1 MNARAMYQNV
11 QAGSTEAL
19 VAKHADLV
27 KRVAFHL
34 LGRLPSHV
42 QAEDLIQ
49 AGMVGLLDAAR
60 LFDGDKGASFET
72 YAGLRIRGAM
82 LDEVRR
88 NDWAPRS
95 VYRRQRE
102 IAQTVAAIE
111 SDTGREAQDAEV
123 CERMGITL
131 DEYHAAISDSSSVH
145 VGSLDHGG
153 EGENETFDIA
163 DPNSQ
168 QPDEALAEG
177 HFQRDLAGCIDELPE
192 RERLVMSLYY
202 VEELNQKEIGAVLG
216 VSESRV
222 CQIHNKAIMRLK
234 TAMNAWK

>member
-11 QAGSTEAL
+11 QAGSTESL
-19 VAKHADLV
+19 VAQHADLV

-60 LFDGDKGASFET
+60 LFDGAKGASFET

-102 IAQTVAAIE
+102 IAQTVAEIE
-111 SDTGREAQDAEV
+111 SETGREARDAEV
-123 CERMGITL
+123 CERMGISL
-131 DEYHAAISDSSSVH
+131 EEYHAALTDSASVH

-153 EGENETFDIA
+153 ESENETFDIA
-163 DPNSQ
+163 DPNGR
-168 QPDEALAEG
+168 QPDEALAED
-177 HFQRDLAGCIDELPE
+177 HFQRDLADCIDELPE

-216 VSESRV
+216 VSESRI